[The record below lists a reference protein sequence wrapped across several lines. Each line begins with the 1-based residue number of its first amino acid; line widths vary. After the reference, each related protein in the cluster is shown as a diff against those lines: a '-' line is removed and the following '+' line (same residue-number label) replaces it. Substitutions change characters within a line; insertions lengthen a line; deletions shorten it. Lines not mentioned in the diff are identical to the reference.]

1 MFNSKELEMEAVIN
15 KIDKLLK
22 EQGKTKKEMAD
33 YLEVKPQRLS
43 NWFMRKSIPSEYLID
58 IAKFLNTTVE
68 ALFGESD
75 IIPITRYLPI
85 IGEASC
91 GVPTNHYYQD
101 AEYEMY
107 PVPENLYKEGRYYVR
122 ATGDSM
128 LPKIKEGDLVLCD
141 RETYIDNGSIVHYTI
156 NNEESGIKKV
166 IMDEN
171 GKPVML
177 MPLNDKYPPIA
188 IKEGDEVRMA
198 KCLEVTSKL

>member
-1 MFNSKELEMEAVIN
+1 MESVIN

-22 EQGKTKKEMAD
+22 EQGKSKKEVAD

-68 ALFGESD
+68 ALFDETGE
-75 IIPITRYLPI
+75 IPVTRYLPI

-91 GVPTNHYYQD
+91 GVPTNHFYQD
-101 AEYEMY
+101 TEYEMY
-107 PVPENLYKEGRYYVR
+107 PVPEHLYKEGRYYVK
-122 ATGDSM
+122 AVGDSM
-128 LPKIKEGDLVLCD
+128 LPKIKEGDIVLCD
-141 RETYIDNGSIVHYTI
+141 KEAYIDNGSIVHYTI

-166 IMDEN
+166 IMDEKGN
-171 GKPVML
+171 PVML
-177 MPLNDKYPPIA
+177 MPLNDKYPPVA
-188 IKEGDEVRMA
+188 IKDGDEVRMA